1 VSTQAIHRG
10 RRPPSTTL
18 AGVLAASVMILAP
31 RAAFACP
38 VCFGAND
45 SPLALGIKYGILVGV
60 LVYYLTTKDFIVYRM
75 VEPFWMHFKAAHLE
89 TSPGDQAASA
99 LNVDQYTKTH
109 TVLIENMAAPSM
121 DQVAGDC

>member
-45 SPLALGIKYGILVGV
+45 SPLALGINYGILVMLGIIGALWV
-60 LVYYLTTKDFIVYRM
+60 AFGSFFMYLRRR
-75 VEPFWMHFKAAHLE
+75 ARLAE
-89 TSPGDQAASA
+89 TGELPPARSTRLADADP
-99 LNVDQYTKTH
+99 LH
-109 TVLIENMAAPSM
+109 TAKSGRHVPHA
-121 DQVAGDC
+121 QGGTV